1 MSQKRQKVTETT
13 LSNFLQKLE
22 SLPEK
27 KPSVSSVKEL
37 IYQSLPTIEKLFEKG
52 YSAAD
57 VVKVLSGPGVGVK
70 ISLATFHRHLKEAR
84 EANGPAHT
92 SKIKSDIQ
100 PESKPEI
107 KIVANIEQEQRPRS
121 SSKFLE
127 MSDDL

>member
-27 KPSVSSVKEL
+27 KPTVSSVKEL
-37 IYQSLPTIEKLFEKG
+37 IHQSLPTIEKLFEKG
-52 YSAAD
+52 YSTAD
-57 VVKVLSGPGVGVK
+57 IVKVLGGPGVGVK

-84 EANGPAHT
+84 EAANPT
-92 SKIKSDIQ
+92 SASTVKSDRK

-107 KIVANIEQEQRPRS
+107 EIVANIEQRPKS